1 MFGFDEI
8 NREVF
13 IQFIICA
20 LCLWYLGLFI
30 FFWFMSRSQNRE
42 QFFENYNMGEGNPKD
57 LQPISVSSKDFPSEL
72 VPILSEK
79 QMALDTS
86 FYEET
91 GLDEGY
97 GIDHFTDENN
107 PKISE
112 ILPEIQYQH

>member
-8 NREVF
+8 NWEAF
-13 IQFIICA
+13 IQFVICT

-30 FFWFMSRSQNRE
+30 FFWYMSRSRNRE
-42 QFFENYNMGEGNPKD
+42 QFFENYNMGESNPES
-57 LQPISVSSKDFPSEL
+57 LQPISVSSTDFPSEL
-72 VPILSEK
+72 LPILSEK
-79 QMALDTS
+79 QVVLETS

-97 GIDHFTDENN
+97 GIEHFADENN
-107 PKISE
+107 PKLSE